1 MRDEAAAGVSGAGSG
16 GIVQVVVFTGVG
28 EVEVREEPSPSAG
41 PEQVLVDIAACG
53 ICTFERRLF
62 AGDRQWYPVN
72 PGHESAGTVIA
83 VGEKVADLDGSPQV
97 GDRVTID
104 LLTRCGTCAQCRR
117 GRTALC
123 QMRQGRLLSDGT
135 VSFGGFA
142 SVVNVDAKSVH
153 PIGDAPFEHAA
164 MGEPIACCVHSIRQG
179 GFGPGDRVA
188 IIGGGFMGRIHL
200 ALLRV
205 WGAGSI
211 GVIDIAED
219 RLELAKEFGATWTAT
234 PDKALETGGTQDIVF
249 VTAMAGV
256 ELAVEMA
263 GLAGAVVL
271 YSAFADDLPATVG
284 AQRAHHE
291 ETMIVGSF
299 SQEPDDWR
307 TAAGLIR
314 SGVIADD
321 LDALVTAR
329 YGFEDVADALTLV
342 TTEPTFRVMVEPPGT
357 DD

>member
-1 MRDEAAAGVSGAGSG
+1 
-16 GIVQVVVFTGVG
+16 VQVVVFTGVG
-28 EVEVREEPSPSAG
+28 EVEVREEPAPTAG
-41 PEQVLVDIAACG
+41 PEQVLIDIAACG

-62 AGDRQWYPVN
+62 AGDKQWYPVN

-83 VGEKVADLDGSPQV
+83 VGEKVDGLDGSPQV
-97 GDRVTID
+97 GERVTID
-104 LLTRCGTCAQCRR
+104 LLTRCGTCTQCRR
-117 GRTALC
+117 GKTALC
-123 QMRQGRLLSDGT
+123 RMRQGRVLSDGT

-142 SVVNVDAKSVH
+142 SVVNVDAKSVF

-179 GFGPGDRVA
+179 GFTPGSRVA

-200 ALLRV
+200 ALLRA

-211 GVIDIAED
+211 GVIDISEE
-219 RLELAKEFGATWTAT
+219 RLEMAKEFGATWTAT
-234 PDKALETGGTQDIVF
+234 PDEALEVGGKQDIVY

-256 ELAVEMA
+256 DLAVEMVD
-263 GLAGAVVL
+263 LAGAVVL
-271 YSAFADDLPATVG
+271 YSAFPEELPATVG

-291 ETMIVGSF
+291 ETMIIGAF

-307 TAAGLIR
+307 TAAGVIR
-314 SGVIADD
+314 SGIIADD

-329 YGFEDVADALTLV
+329 YTFEDVKDALTLV
-342 TTEPTFRVMVEPPGT
+342 TTEPTFRVMVEPPAA